1 MIASF
6 CRFIY
11 TGQLFYDSCKLA
23 GWISLLDGAS
33 KLELLDLLI
42 AIETYLIDK
51 QTEWIQQNFVMVHKY
66 ALSTAPLNRLLEYCV
81 PLLLTPT

>member
-11 TGQLFYDSCKLA
+11 TGQLFYDSCKLV

-42 AIETYLIDK
+42 AIEPYLIEK
-51 QTEWIQQNFVMVHKY
+51 QTEWIQQNIITVYKY
-66 ALSTAPLNRLLEYCV
+66 ALSTASFE
-81 PLLLTPT
+81 